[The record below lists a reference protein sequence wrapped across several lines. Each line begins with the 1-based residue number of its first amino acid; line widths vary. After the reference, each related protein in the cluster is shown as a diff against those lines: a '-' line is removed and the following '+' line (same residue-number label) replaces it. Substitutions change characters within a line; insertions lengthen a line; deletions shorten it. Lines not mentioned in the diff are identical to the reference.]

1 MSSQREFAARPSR
14 ARRWL
19 VAAAV
24 VVAVIAAGCAKRPVI
39 ARPPSTTAPRPST
52 TAGPTAPAKPGT
64 VKPLPSGAYEEGLAS
79 WYGIPYHGR
88 RAANGEV
95 YDMHKM
101 TAAHRTLPFDTI
113 VRVTNAKNGRVAEVR
128 INDRGPFVD
137 GRVIDLSLAAAEKID
152 MVAAGVVPVRLE
164 LLNGVHPLSN
174 KYTVQIG
181 SFRQRENAL
190 SYGRELEARYQ
201 PVFIHADDSPTGRF
215 YRVRVG
221 QLNSEAEA
229 RQLAERLRKEE
240 RTTPFV
246 VRLEE

>member
-1 MSSQREFAARPSR
+1 M
-14 ARRWL
+14 
-19 VAAAV
+19 
-24 VVAVIAAGCAKRPVI
+24 
-39 ARPPSTTAPRPST
+39 
-52 TAGPTAPAKPGT
+52 
-64 VKPLPSGAYEEGLAS
+64 KPLPQGVYEEGLAS

-113 VRVTNAKNGRVAEVR
+113 VRVTNVKNGRVTEVR

-137 GRVIDLSLAAAEKID
+137 GRVIDLSLAAAEDID

-181 SFRQRENAL
+181 SFRQRENAQ
-190 SYGRELEARYQ
+190 SYGRELEQRYQ
-201 PVFIHADDSPTGRF
+201 PVFVHAEDSPTGRF

-221 QLNSEAEA
+221 QLDSESEA

-240 RTTPFV
+240 RITPFI
-246 VRLEE
+246 VRLEK